1 MKHIKSTDESNSKMI
16 STQHAQCS
24 NSINPKHYVKNRD
37 AHKIL
42 RLAQGTSSS
51 LQKMKFK
58 GILTTM
64 N

>member
-1 MKHIKSTDESNSKMI
+1 MKHIKSIDESNSKMI

-37 AHKIL
+37 A